1 MKYIFIV
8 SLLSLIGAT
17 QYKQAAEQEVV
28 VPVQLI
34 EFTTPMIITPSK

>member
-17 QYKQAAEQEVV
+17 QYKQVTEQETA

-34 EFTTPMIITPSK
+34 EFTTPIIITPSK